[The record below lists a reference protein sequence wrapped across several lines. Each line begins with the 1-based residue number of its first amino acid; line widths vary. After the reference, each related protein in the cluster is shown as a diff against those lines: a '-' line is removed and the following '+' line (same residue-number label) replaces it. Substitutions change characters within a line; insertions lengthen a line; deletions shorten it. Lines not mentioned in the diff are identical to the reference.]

1 MRSQA
6 TKWKKKKHLQTFIWQ
21 GTHIQINNSNLYKE
35 KKKIKVS
42 KIPKKTSQ
50 WTDVLMANE
59 HIIR

>member
-6 TKWKKKKHLQTFIWQ
+6 TKWKKKNLQTFIWQ

-35 KKKIKVS
+35 KKQIKVS
-42 KIPKKTSQ
+42 KRPKKTSR